1 MKLVVDTNRVIAALV
16 KDSYSRRVLLSD
28 KFEFFSLAFGR
39 QELDKYRGYVLEK
52 SGLTDAQFDVLV
64 DALFHRVSVLEDSV
78 VQSRMPEAKA
88 VMDLVDS
95 KDTPFIAAALAVS
108 ADGVWSED
116 PHFASQ
122 ELVRVFRTKD
132 LTALI

>member
-39 QELDKYRGYVLEK
+39 QELDKYRDYVLEK
-52 SGLTDAQFDVLV
+52 SGLSAEQFDVLV
-64 DALFHRVSVLEDSV
+64 DALFHRVSVLEDSLV
-78 VQSRMPEAKA
+78 ESRMLEAKR
-88 VMDLVDS
+88 VMDSVDP
-95 KDTPFIAAALAVS
+95 KDTPFIAAALAVE

-122 ELVRVFRTKD
+122 TLVKVFRTKD
-132 LTALI
+132 LTALL